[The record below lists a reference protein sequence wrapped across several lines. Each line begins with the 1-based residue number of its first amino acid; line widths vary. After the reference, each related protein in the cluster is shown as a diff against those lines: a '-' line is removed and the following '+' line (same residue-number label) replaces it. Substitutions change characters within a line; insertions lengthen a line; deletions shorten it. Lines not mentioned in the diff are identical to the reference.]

1 MARRG
6 FFAELQHQAEV
17 AARERAKAAWKAEQ
31 EQNAAIRRAEQTRRA
46 NERAAGQR
54 VRADAAE
61 QKRLEKEAREAHIA
75 AMEAEVERRNSELS
89 EMYAAIDSLLATT
102 LDVDDYIDLT
112 TLHTVAEHPLFDRAD
127 LEVPVPSPS
136 PIVDP
141 PEPVFSPP
149 PPPKGLQGLF
159 GKKNH
164 EKVLAEATAAHEKRV
179 AEWQTRLTQNE
190 LAREAAA
197 SQHAE
202 KEAERAAAL
211 EVEHAR
217 YAAECSAREAA
228 AAAHNEAIDTLS
240 ANLGYG
246 AVDAVEEYVSL
257 VFSKSA
263 YPVDFPVEHD
273 FDFDAATAELRL
285 RVLVPGP
292 DKVSTTSAYKYAK
305 SSDETTATSLSQK
318 ACKDRYAG
326 AVHQV
331 ALRSI
336 HEVFEADRR
345 GLIKTISLEVGT
357 ETIDPATGREGYT
370 LFVAAGAERD
380 SFLELDLANVVP
392 AATLSHLGAAVSK
405 NPFNLVAADASGIRS
420 S

>member
-89 EMYAAIDSLLATT
+89 EMYAAIDSLLAAT
-102 LDVDDYIDLT
+102 LDVDDYIGLT

-149 PPPKGLQGLF
+149 PPPKGLQGLL

-285 RVLVPGP
+285 RV
-292 DKVSTTSAYKYAK
+292 DRK
-305 SSDETTATSLSQK
+305 S
-318 ACKDRYAG
+318 
-326 AVHQV
+326 
-331 ALRSI
+331 
-336 HEVFEADRR
+336 
-345 GLIKTISLEVGT
+345 
-357 ETIDPATGREGYT
+357 
-370 LFVAAGAERD
+370 
-380 SFLELDLANVVP
+380 VV
-392 AATLSHLGAAVSK
+392 
-405 NPFNLVAADASGIRS
+405 
-420 S
+420 